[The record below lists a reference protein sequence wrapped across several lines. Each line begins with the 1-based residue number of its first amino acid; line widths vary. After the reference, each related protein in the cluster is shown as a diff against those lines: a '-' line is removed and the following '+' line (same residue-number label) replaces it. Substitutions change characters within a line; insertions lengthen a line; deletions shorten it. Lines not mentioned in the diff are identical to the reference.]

1 MESFFNGLSG
11 LSGLSGGGGTNPTF
25 KSCSSNKTTEKY
37 KPLFIMILICIL
49 MLCSMSAVLKRHPV
63 LTSPRSLQADKIPY
77 YMMANIIVVTFLVGY
92 LYNFVYCDL
101 YWKLPPKY
109 NKIIIVAVGAACV
122 YLVLQLYF
130 NWYNEEWITFEYMW
144 ETYFFHYL
152 KRFWFFLGRFF
163 EQTVTNI
170 PKVGTEIEIKFGN
183 SKEGPFGSSGKYWD

>member
-1 MESFFNGLSG
+1 MESFIKMFGGERLPPYSG
-11 LSGLSGGGGTNPTF
+11 CDPKKFTL
-25 KSCSSNKTTEKY
+25 KY
-37 KPLFIMILICIL
+37 RGAMIVIAISLI
-49 MLCSMSAVLKRHPV
+49 MLCVMSMFLKRHPV
-63 LTSPRSLQADKIPY
+63 LTSPRSLKADKIPY

-101 YWKLPPKY
+101 YCKLPPKY